1 MSITEH
7 DLIGEIHDFPIHI
20 VHAMRIE
27 QVRQGNKPDVSVFQR
42 DSTADKAMGGFD
54 WDQSFLG
61 ETTWLN
67 IVTYKNFDKIP
78 TTQHP
83 HAESIM
89 LFAHQSLKSQ
99 TPWVFWEHS
108 RDNGKTW
115 VPCAGTPV
123 WNETIL
129 YRQREPRIRIGNM
142 MVNQPIDMPPEIGTT
157 IFVTDITSPFMCYR
171 TQWTGTYSNS
181 NTEMVKRGL
190 VHLTQ
195 ESAIEHSKALILISG
210 GKV

>member
-1 MSITEH
+1 MIITEH
-7 DLIGEIHDFPIHI
+7 DLIGDIHDFPIHI
-20 VHAMRIE
+20 VQAMCIE
-27 QVRQGNKPDVSVFQR
+27 QVRQGNKHDVAVFQR
-42 DSTADKAMGGFD
+42 DSTADKAMG
-54 WDQSFLG
+54 

-67 IVTYKNFDKIP
+67 IVAYKKFDTIP

-83 HAESIM
+83 HTESIK

-108 RDNGKTW
+108 LDNGKTW
-115 VPCAGTPV
+115 VPCAGSPV
-123 WNETIL
+123 WNETTL

-142 MVNQPIDMPPEIGTT
+142 MVNQPIDTPPEIGTT

-181 NTEMVKRGL
+181 NNEMLKRGL

-195 ESAIEHSKALILISG
+195 ESAIEHSKALILLSG